1 MRIEPL
7 LDRIEAMEADI
18 ATLREYGATDQ
29 AETLELAC
37 RRFRAAVTDW
47 LDEALTITEA
57 DKECPWWKAGT
68 LAGKIRAGELP
79 QAGEHGAPLLRRRD
93 LFGVTGAHSPE
104 VTSWAEKLIDG

>member
-1 MRIEPL
+1 MRVEPL

-18 ATLREYGATDQ
+18 ATLREWGATAQ
-29 AETLELAC
+29 AETLESAC

-47 LDEALTITEA
+47 LDEPLTITEA

-68 LAGKIRAGELP
+68 LAKKVRAGDLP
-79 QAGEHGAPLLRRRD
+79 QAGEPGAPLLRRRD

-104 VTSWAEKLIDG
+104 VTSWAEDLVNG